1 MYNRNRVTMLDPRY
15 TQQQTAIKEACE
27 VLGLRAF
34 YPSYHAAKN
43 DNNTV
48 LIYTKEAFDHNAE
61 LDKFEKK
68 RGYRSGEDMKYLCW
82 FENSDINGQ
91 FSLNFLNRGGLV
103 VCGLSSFELK
113 LKIQAYLEEKLE
125 AQNVQI

>member
-1 MYNRNRVTMLDPRY
+1 MYNRNQIITLDPRY
-15 TQQQTAIKEACE
+15 TQQQIAIKEACE
-27 VLGLRAF
+27 TLGLKAF

-48 LIYTKEAFDHNAE
+48 LIYTKEDFEHNAE
-61 LDKFEKK
+61 QDKYE
-68 RGYRSGEDMKYLCW
+68 REHGYRPQEDKKYICW
-82 FENSDINGQ
+82 FESTDINGQ

-103 VCGLSSFELK
+103 VCGLSSSELK

-125 AQNVQI
+125 AHNAKI